1 VSNAGAKR
9 PRGPGVVRRGIR
21 KPMVIELPA
30 RVKPAGPPNPGRAA
44 QTFVLGLG
52 LIIVAGTALL
62 ASPWTT
68 ESGASTPVVDALF
81 TAVSAVSVTGLVS
94 VDTASHWNFWG
105 EAVILGL
112 IQIGGLG
119 FMVGASIILL
129 LLRRGTTRLSDL
141 LLVKE
146 GAPTVSLRE
155 AVQLSRQIV
164 IFTFSV
170 EAVGALL
177 LTLRF
182 WQDMPFSQALWT
194 GVFYAVAAFCNAGFD
209 LQGDFVSLIPY
220 QTAIELNIVV
230 MLLIQAGALS
240 YVVLADAARRRRWSR
255 FAVDTKLVLL
265 LNSVLLLFGTI
276 IFLTVEWEGS
286 LATTADGWKPLVA
299 LFQSVS
305 ARTAG
310 FASVDLGEAR
320 SVTLFIWMALMF
332 IGGASGSTA
341 GGVKLATI
349 AVIGSALVSTLKG
362 AEETQ
367 IFGRRVPTPLVF
379 RAMAVVAIMLLVHF
393 AATSAL
399 VATQGWFRCE
409 EVTFIALMFETM
421 SALAAVGL
429 TTGITPTLTDAGKLI
444 LCVVMFFGRLGPLTV
459 VFALQR
465 RQRPSRLR
473 FPAAPVR
480 IG

>member
-1 VSNAGAKR
+1 MSGIPTKR

-21 KPMVIELPA
+21 KPTIIELPPPSKPPSPPSPA
-30 RVKPAGPPNPGRAA
+30 RHA
-44 QTFVLGLG
+44 QTFVIGLT
-52 LIIVAGTALL
+52 LVVLAGTALL

-68 ESGASTPVVDALF
+68 ESGEITPIVDALF
-81 TAVSAVSVTGLVS
+81 TAVSAVSVTGLVT
-94 VDTASHWNFWG
+94 VDTATHWNFLG
-105 EAVILGL
+105 EAIILGL

-129 LLRRGTTRLSDL
+129 LLRRGSTRLSDL

-155 AVQLSRQIV
+155 AVQLSGQIV
-164 IFTFSV
+164 IFTFAV
-170 EAVGALL
+170 EAVGAAL
-177 LTLRF
+177 LTIRF
-182 WQDMPFSQALWT
+182 WQDMPLPDALWH
-194 GVFYAVAAFCNAGFD
+194 GVFYAVASFCNAGFD
-209 LQGDFVSLIPY
+209 LQGGFVSLIPY
-220 QTAIELNIVV
+220 QTAIEINAVI

-240 YVVLADAARRRRWSR
+240 YVVLADTVRNRRWSR
-255 FAVDTKLVLL
+255 LAIDSKLVLL
-265 LNSVLLLFGTI
+265 VNGALLLFGTV
-276 IFLTVEWEGS
+276 IFLMVEWGGS
-286 LATTADGWKPLVA
+286 LASTAHGAKPLVA

-310 FASVDLGEAR
+310 FATVDLGEAR

-349 AVIGSALVSTLKG
+349 AVIWAALLSTMKG
-362 AEETQ
+362 AEETH
-367 IFGRRVPTPLVF
+367 IFGRRVPTPLIF
-379 RAMAVVAIMLLVHF
+379 RAMAVVAMMLLVHF

-399 VATQGWFRCE
+399 VATQGWFRGE

-429 TTGITPTLTDAGKLI
+429 STGITPTLTDAGKLI
-444 LCVVMFFGRLGPLTV
+444 LCAVMFFGRLGPLTV
-459 VFALQR
+459 VYALQR
-465 RQRPSRLR
+465 RQQPSRLR
-473 FPAAPVR
+473 YPAAPVR